1 MRVGDKRY
9 TVIKYDCLD
18 RRINLIAACVATIV
32 SFGSIAFAFMPFADT
47 VGSALF
53 AIVTLVGAMFCPVM
67 ALICWIRF
75 AMSTGYLRRLRA
87 YGYEV
92 PERRRM
98 YRGLEELAQNRKIL
112 QRKTGNSRESIVLAV
127 ICWMIAAGCMV
138 GVVPFYVNY
147 QMKEIGIVFCGAAMI
162 FWVVYGLHYFRQR
175 SRERYRDD
183 VEPEQDEGNARRVRT
198 HFAEGIVTILIL
210 VFFTWMTLYI
220 LYNLCGVIFRAR
232 LLHKTDY

>member
-1 MRVGDKRY
+1 MKAGNKRY

-18 RRINLIAACVATIV
+18 RCINLIAACVATTFSLGV
-32 SFGSIAFAFMPFADT
+32 IAFVFTPLADKM
-47 VGSALF
+47 GAALF
-53 AIVTLVGAMFCPVM
+53 AIVTMGGVMFCPVM
-67 ALICWIRF
+67 ALICWMRF

-98 YRGLEELAQNRKIL
+98 YRGVEELAQNREIL
-112 QRKTGNSRESIVLAV
+112 QRKSGNSRESIALAV
-127 ICWMIAAGCMV
+127 ICWVIAAGCMV

-147 QMKEIGIVFCGAAMI
+147 QMQEIGIVFCGIAMV
-162 FWVVYGLHYFRQR
+162 FWAVFGLHYFRQR
-175 SRERYRDD
+175 SREKYRDD
-183 VEPEQDEGNARRVRT
+183 VELETAEETPRRVRT
-198 HFAEGIVTILIL
+198 HFAEGIATILIL
-210 VFFTWMTLYI
+210 VFFTWMALFI

>member
-1 MRVGDKRY
+1 MRVEDKRY

-53 AIVTLVGAMFCPVM
+53 AIVTMVGAMFCPVM

-98 YRGLEELAQNRKIL
+98 YRGLEELAQNREIL
-112 QRKTGNSRESIVLAV
+112 QRKTGNSRE
-127 ICWMIAAGCMV
+127 
-138 GVVPFYVNY
+138 
-147 QMKEIGIVFCGAAMI
+147 IVFCGAAMI